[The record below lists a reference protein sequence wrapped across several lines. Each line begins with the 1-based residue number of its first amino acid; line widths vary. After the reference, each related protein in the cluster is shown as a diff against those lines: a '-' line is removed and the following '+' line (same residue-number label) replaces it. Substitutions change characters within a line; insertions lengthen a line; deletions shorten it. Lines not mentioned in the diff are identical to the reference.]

1 VALGRREKEQK
12 ERNKGRE
19 GGGVY
24 VVYAH
29 IMVIYIVYAYINR
42 SYIYYMHDY
51 SNCARLENIFPSM

>member
-1 VALGRREKEQK
+1 M
-12 ERNKGRE
+12 
-19 GGGVY
+19 GGGGFY